1 MPSHEVLVDFWCSHL
16 KQRGFTEGERCCSS
30 GRAAPHRRS
39 FSLPD
44 PIYER
49 KVARCLAK
57 NELTRPKQLKVA
69 EHPKEWLGAFEFS
82 DAELDAIKGLCNV
95 PAHLL
100 RYALIAGMLI
110 GSCIAM
116 ASGWVL
122 MNGRRSFH

>member
-1 MPSHEVLVDFWCSHL
+1 MHL
-16 KQRGFTEGERCCSS
+16 YEERYLNGNMMIIFRIDVAQNSRLA
-30 GRAAPHRRS
+30 G
-39 FSLPD
+39 
-44 PIYER
+44 R
-49 KVARCLAK
+49 KVARSLTK
-57 NELTRPKQLKVA
+57 NQLTRPKQLKVA

-82 DAELDAIKGLCNV
+82 DAELDAIKGLCDV